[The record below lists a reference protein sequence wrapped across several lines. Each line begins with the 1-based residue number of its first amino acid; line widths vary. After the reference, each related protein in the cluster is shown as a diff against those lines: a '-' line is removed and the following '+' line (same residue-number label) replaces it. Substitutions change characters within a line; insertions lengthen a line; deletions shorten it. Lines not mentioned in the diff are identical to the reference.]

1 MGKCT
6 RRKKKYTAV
15 ISDKT
20 RSPNS
25 APGHSETAVLPPG
38 DARDHVPCRPPS
50 CPPDPG
56 VAGLEGQADWGV
68 VRYLPPQ
75 GPLLISHPSP
85 PGLISQHRSF
95 CLWAVSLELLV
106 RNLSFCKDEK
116 IDFLKRPLHTQP
128 SGFRERAP
136 RAATWRAGCT
146 DTRAS
151 ASAGPWGGSPDPLSS
166 PSLGRPKEG
175 GGEGG
180 NKSREK
186 AFYHLS
192 AVASDSQICPVMKRG
207 RTCVPRVGAEAGVL
221 GLNPLHPSSALPSI
235 NCPAR
240 SRSRLT
246 APSQLSLELDVI

>member
-1 MGKCT
+1 MGRCT
-6 RRKKKYTAV
+6 RRKKYTAV

-151 ASAGPWGGSPDPLSS
+151 ASAGPWGVRFARPAEFPLA
-166 PSLGRPKEG
+166 RPAQ
-175 GGEGG
+175 
-180 NKSREK
+180 R
-186 AFYHLS
+186 
-192 AVASDSQICPVMKRG
+192 RG
-207 RTCVPRVGAEAGVL
+207 RGGRQQKPGK
-221 GLNPLHPSSALPSI
+221 GLLPPLCGCL
-235 NCPAR
+235 
-240 SRSRLT
+240 
-246 APSQLSLELDVI
+246 